1 MVDMASRWSE
11 LLHLNDHRD
20 HVLYL
25 HNTERIL
32 IVSVKIGVIYNSCPI
47 GESDRFKGPHSI
59 LSRLP
64 ATPAVCVCV

>member
-11 LLHLNDHRD
+11 LLHLNDHRY

-32 IVSVKIGVIYNSCPI
+32 TVFVKIGVIYNSCPI
-47 GESDRFKGPHSI
+47 GESVVSVQGAP
-59 LSRLP
+59 
-64 ATPAVCVCV
+64 